1 MAAFHTWP
9 QQGRITKL
17 ESSAMVPPSIVPCH
31 YVKDFLVASP
41 RVLILRAPGTN
52 CDAETAYA
60 FEQVGA
66 TSHALHV
73 NQLIETP
80 QLGKDYQVLC
90 IPGGFSY
97 GDDIAAGRILA
108 QRLKVHLQELVE
120 EFRGNDRLALG
131 ICNGFQVMMRLGIF
145 FPGSESTPPAT
156 LAQNRQAR
164 FEDRW
169 VNLVNHN
176 SNSVFLNGIERMY
189 LPIAHGEGRLAFS
202 PNADN
207 QQLLASG
214 QLGLRYCGD
223 AKSPAARSADT
234 LLPFPD
240 NPNGAAYN
248 VAGLSDPSG
257 RIFGLMPHP
266 ERYIDA
272 THHPF
277 WTRSKS
283 LPQHG
288 DGRKLFENAV
298 KFFA

>member
-1 MAAFHTWP
+1 M
-9 QQGRITKL
+9 
-17 ESSAMVPPSIVPCH
+17 
-31 YVKDFLVASP
+31 ASP

-66 TSHALHV
+66 TPHALHV
-73 NQLIETP
+73 NQLIENAR
-80 QLGKDYQVLC
+80 LGRDYQILC

-108 QRLKVHLQELVE
+108 QRLQVHLRDLVE
-120 EFRGNDRLALG
+120 EFRGADRLALG

-145 FPGSESTPPAT
+145 SPSNDSAPPTT
-156 LAQNRQAR
+156 LAQNLQAR

-176 SNSVFLNGIERMY
+176 SNSVFLDGIERMY
-189 LPIAHGEGRLAFS
+189 LPIAHGEGRLAFPS
-202 PNADN
+202 DADC
-207 QQLLASG
+207 QQLLSSG

-223 AKSPAARSADT
+223 ADSPAAQSPDT

-248 VAGLSDPSG
+248 AAGLSDPTG

-272 THHPF
+272 TQHPF

>member
-1 MAAFHTWP
+1 M
-9 QQGRITKL
+9 
-17 ESSAMVPPSIVPCH
+17 
-31 YVKDFLVASP
+31 ASP
-41 RVLILRAPGTN
+41 HVLILRAPGTN

-66 TSHALHV
+66 KAHPLHI
-73 NQLIETP
+73 NQLIENP
-80 QLGKDYQVLC
+80 QLGKDHQILC

-120 EFRGNDRLALG
+120 EFRGTNRLALG
-131 ICNGFQVMMRLGIF
+131 ICNGFQVLMRMGIF
-145 FPGSESTPPAT
+145 FPGHESAPTAT

-176 SNSVFLNGIERMY
+176 SNSIFLNDITRMY

-202 PNADN
+202 PDADN

-223 AKSPAARSADT
+223 AAGRAAQCVDT
-234 LLPFPD
+234 LLPFPE
-240 NPNGAAYN
+240 NPNGAAFN

-272 THHPF
+272 TQHPF
-277 WTRSKS
+277 WTRHKS
-283 LPQHG
+283 LPQYG
-288 DGRKLFENAV
+288 DGRRLFENAV

>member
-1 MAAFHTWP
+1 M
-9 QQGRITKL
+9 
-17 ESSAMVPPSIVPCH
+17 
-31 YVKDFLVASP
+31 ASP
-41 RVLILRAPGTN
+41 RVLILRAPGAN

-66 TSHALHV
+66 TAHAIHI
-73 NQLIETP
+73 NQLIENP
-80 QLGKDYQVLC
+80 ELGKDHQILC

-108 QRLKVHLQELVE
+108 QRLNVHLRELVE
-120 EFRGNDRLALG
+120 QFRGTDRLALG

-145 FPGSESTPPAT
+145 FPGREAAPPAT
-156 LAQNRQAR
+156 LAQNLQAR

-169 VNLVNHN
+169 VHLVNHN
-176 SNSVFLNGIERMY
+176 SNSVFLNGIKGMY
-189 LPIAHGEGRLAFS
+189 LPIAHGEGRLAF
-202 PNADN
+202 PADADN
-207 QQLLASG
+207 RQLLDSG
-214 QLGLRYCGD
+214 QLGLRYC
-223 AKSPAARSADT
+223 SPQPRVAEQSADT

-266 ERYIDA
+266 ERYMDA
-272 THHPF
+272 THHPY

-288 DGRKLFENAV
+288 DGRQLFKNAV
-298 KFFA
+298 EFFA